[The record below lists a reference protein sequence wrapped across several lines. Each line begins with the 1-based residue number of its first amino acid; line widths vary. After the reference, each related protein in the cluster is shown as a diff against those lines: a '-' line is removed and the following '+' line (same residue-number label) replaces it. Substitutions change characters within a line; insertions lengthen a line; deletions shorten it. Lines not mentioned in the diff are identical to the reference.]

1 MFKMIKTII
10 FDLGSVCFEIDWEA
24 INKEMIKKFGIST
37 MIRSNYGKD
46 INKIYDKAQRGE
58 VSLKD
63 VFEIICKEKK
73 LDKNEVTDYYKNL
86 YKKNKKIN
94 EKLTN
99 LINKL
104 KGKVKIACLS
114 DTNDI
119 HFLAHEEQKHLDN
132 FDFVFASFKIGKIK
146 RDKGA
151 FEKILE
157 ELGVKSNEVVL
168 VDDNDKNIENAKL
181 HGLRTIKYENYE
193 QLIKDLKKFGVNV

>member
-46 INKIYDKAQRGE
+46 INEIYDKAQRGE

>member
-1 MFKMIKTII
+1 MIKTII